1 MRTLATALLW
11 CVATLATFVA
21 IGAQWSATHLLDES
35 GFVEL
40 TSRVGDDREVQEA
53 AAALAGEAFADQT
66 GLPIVW
72 HDQVASGVSRAIL
85 RLTESPDWSEAWR
98 ATTRSTHQRLFAE
111 PTPTDIRADVAPLVD
126 LAIAEVDLPISLP
139 GPGELPVTVSD
150 EDPADL
156 VAAVSRARDLT
167 IVAVGTAL
175 IAAVLALAASRRRST
190 TLAALGIGVL
200 AAAAAW
206 WVLGRVALP
215 QFIEDQSAATAYGRE
230 LHEVLTARIVAS
242 LDATLVWVALGGA
255 AMTALGLLSRA
266 RRS

>member
-21 IGAQWSATHLLDES
+21 IGAQWSAAHLQDES

-66 GLPIVW
+66 GLPIAW
-72 HDQVASGVSRAIL
+72 HDQVASAVSRSIL
-85 RLTESPDWSEAWR
+85 RLTESPDWSSAWR
-98 ATTRSTHQRLFAE
+98 DTTRSTHQRLFAE
-111 PTPTDIRADVAPLVD
+111 PTPTDIRADVAPLVN
-126 LAIAEVDLPISLP
+126 LAIAEVDLPITLP
-139 GPGELPVTVSD
+139 GPSELPVTVSD

-156 VAAVSRARDLT
+156 VAAVSRARELT
-167 IVAVGTAL
+167 LVAIGVAL
-175 IAAVLALAASRRRST
+175 VAGVLALAVSRRRST

-200 AAAAAW
+200 LAVGAW
-206 WVLGRVALP
+206 WVLGRMALP
-215 QFIEDQSAATAYGRE
+215 QFIEDQAAATAYGRE

-242 LDATLVWVALGGA
+242 LDTTLLWVALGGA
-255 AMTALGLLSRA
+255 ALTLLGLLSRA